1 METVALG
8 HYDNQE
14 GGEVRMLEEYLY
26 NAVIRR
32 VIEQEFLPIARQ
44 AVYETAI
51 YASRPEITFGFN
63 LRDPLELCLFL
74 RINAIIEEQS
84 REVAELALRE

>member
-1 METVALG
+1 MF
-8 HYDNQE
+8 
-14 GGEVRMLEEYLY
+14 EEHLY
-26 NAVIRR
+26 NLIVKR

-63 LRDPLELCLFL
+63 LRDPLELALFL
-74 RINAIIEEQS
+74 KINSIIEE
-84 REVAELALRE
+84 